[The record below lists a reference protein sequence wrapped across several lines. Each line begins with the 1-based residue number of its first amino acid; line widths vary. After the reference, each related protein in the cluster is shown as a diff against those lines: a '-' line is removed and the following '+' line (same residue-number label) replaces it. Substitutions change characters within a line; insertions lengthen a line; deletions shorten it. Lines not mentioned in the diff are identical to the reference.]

1 MVMQF
6 QAKTAIGAGARRGIV
21 KPTKHRQIAEV
32 LERGIT
38 QGEWP
43 VASLLPS
50 EPQLATQFGVSRQTI
65 RSALSSLMSSGLVA
79 SQQGI
84 GTRVLR
90 QTAAPEYSQSLETIN
105 ALAYYARNT
114 AVEVVRVQEVVI
126 TPELASVVGAR
137 AGETW
142 CHALTLRSAAGQAV
156 PMGVSSVWV
165 PVGNRQAIQASRKS
179 GLPVFLEVQTA
190 NKKMVSE
197 VRQLLGAC
205 LPDKTQAQLL
215 HCDTREALLRIQRW
229 YHAADGTLL
238 EMSDTLHP
246 PSRFQYVM
254 TLRHALKNGSSP
266 SSKAIE

>member
-1 MVMQF
+1 MLSTPPVQG
-6 QAKTAIGAGARRGIV
+6 Q
-21 KPTKHRQIAEV
+21 KPTKHRQIAEA
-32 LERGIT
+32 LERGIA

-43 VASLLPS
+43 VSGLLPS
-50 EPQLATQFGVSRQTI
+50 EPQLATRFGVSRQTI
-65 RSALSSLMSSGLVA
+65 RSAISSLMSSGLVA
-79 SQQGI
+79 SHQGI

-90 QTAAPEYSQSLETIN
+90 QQPAPEYSQSLETIN

-114 AVEVVRVQEVVI
+114 AVQVVRVEDVVI
-126 TPELASVVGAR
+126 TPALASVVGAGV
-137 AGETW
+137 GETW
-142 CHALTLRSAAGQAV
+142 CHALTLRSAAGQTV

-179 GLPVFLEVQTA
+179 GLPVFLEVQKA

-197 VRQLLGAC
+197 VRQVLGAC
-205 LPDKTQAQLL
+205 LPDKNQAHLL

-254 TLRHALKNGSSP
+254 TLRHALKNGSP
-266 SSKAIE
+266 PVSKANQ

>member
-1 MVMQF
+1 MLSTPPVQG
-6 QAKTAIGAGARRGIV
+6 Q

-50 EPQLATQFGVSRQTI
+50 EPQLVARFGVSRQTI
-65 RSALSSLMSSGLVA
+65 RSALSNLMSSGLVA

-114 AVEVVRVQEVVI
+114 AVEVMQVQDVVI
-126 TPELASVVGAR
+126 TPELAAVVGAA

-142 CHALTLRSAAGQAV
+142 CHALTLRSAPGQTM

-179 GLPVFLEVQTA
+179 GLPVFLEVQKA

-197 VRQLLGAC
+197 VRQVLGAC
-205 LPDKTQAQLL
+205 LPDKAQASLL
-215 HCDTREALLRIQRW
+215 HCEPREALLRIQRW
-229 YHAADGTLL
+229 YYAADGTLL

-254 TLRHALKNGSSP
+254 TLRHALESGSSTTQQG
-266 SSKAIE
+266 S